1 MDLLD
6 SLKDIKLFHTN
17 LFIQLLLDIKLLLNF
32 SNLIINTFILNIFEK
47 DINIEIVSVSL
58 LFIACIIA
66 SLFYQ
71 SIKLGVA
78 PLIKNNLPILK
89 VILQAIFDFIKLL
102 QLIKFILTKIIL
114 SYIIYYF
121 INLILIWILKIY
133 RFTFW

>member
-1 MDLLD
+1 LDLLD

-121 INLILIWILKIY
+121 INLILI
-133 RFTFW
+133 

>member
-1 MDLLD
+1 MDLLN

-121 INLILIWILKIY
+121 INLILI
-133 RFTFW
+133 